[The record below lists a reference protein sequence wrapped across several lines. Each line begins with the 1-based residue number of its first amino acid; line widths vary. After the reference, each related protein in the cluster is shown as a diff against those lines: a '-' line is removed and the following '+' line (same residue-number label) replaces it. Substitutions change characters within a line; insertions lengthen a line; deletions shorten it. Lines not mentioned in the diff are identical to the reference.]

1 MEKRKTITNK
11 FGNIQTLHAIKY
23 NGCDSFIN
31 KLKAFLS
38 ICWSSNQVFKI
49 GSKFVYNSGHFAV
62 RKAIVTDVIPNDKKA
77 INVNLGDWIC
87 ADNDNVHY
95 FKNEE
100 DLNKFYNSK

>member
-1 MEKRKTITNK
+1 MEKRKTITDK
-11 FGNIQTLHAIKY
+11 FGNVQTLQAIKY

-38 ICWSSNQVFKI
+38 ICWSSNQAFKI
-49 GSKFVYNSGHFAV
+49 GSKFVYNSGHFAA
-62 RKAIVTDVIPNDKKA
+62 RKAIVTDVIPNDKKV
-77 INVNLGDWIC
+77 INVSLGDWIC